1 MMVIVAA
8 QCSFQKQD
16 INTGTVLLAKLSP
29 RGPFPRPPP
38 PRASPVPESDP
49 VPHTEFSCLLISFL
63 PVAVLILSWSFVT
76 LTFLVSVRI
85 SYFVECLSVLVSM
98 IFSLDEYT
106 ETCVFGKNTSQMI
119 SPSHC
124 IVSGVHGVHISCYW

>member
-63 PVAVLILSWSFVT
+63 PVAVLIL
-76 LTFLVSVRI
+76 FLVFPDLDI
-85 SYFVECLSVLVSM
+85 FGECTDQLFCRVSLSVGTYD
-98 IFSLDEYT
+98 IFS
-106 ETCVFGKNTSQMI
+106 
-119 SPSHC
+119 
-124 IVSGVHGVHISCYW
+124 